1 VAEPRHQFETRRR
14 RLLVAALSAAGHLGL
29 LLVLLSAPSYAPPI
43 AVEPAPIPVQL
54 VTPPRPPDAAPP
66 APEPEPTPAPPN
78 PTPVKPPP
86 PRRIARP
93 TPAPPPDVEPIA
105 AGEGPTDQGD
115 ANAEVSDAELAGAAT
130 AGSGSG
136 SGGRGC
142 DMTRWLPN
150 ALRKDRLVQA
160 AVAEAHRGK
169 ALRVWDG
176 DWVRHAGQ
184 EGNGLAAVRE
194 AIMWEVAFAPVACR
208 NEPVHGLVLISLN
221 DGPGSARL
229 VMGSGRWR
237 WSDLLLSRSGSR

>member
-1 VAEPRHQFETRRR
+1 VAEARHQFETRRR
-14 RLLVAALSAAGHLGL
+14 LVVAALSTAGHLGL
-29 LLVLLSAPSYAPPI
+29 LLVLLSAPTYAPPV
-43 AVEPAPIPVQL
+43 AVEPPPPIPVQL
-54 VTPPRPPDAAPP
+54 VTPPRPPDVPAPP
-66 APEPEPTPAPPN
+66 APDPTPAPPQ

-86 PRRIARP
+86 PRHIARP
-93 TPAPPPDVEPIA
+93 TRTPPPDVVPIPA
-105 AGEGPTDQGD
+105 SEEPTDEGD

-142 DMTRWLPN
+142 DMTRWLQN
-150 ALRKDRLVQA
+150 ALRKDHLVQA
-160 AVAEAHRGK
+160 AVADAHRGK

-208 NEPVHGLVLISLN
+208 NEPVNGLVLISLN

-237 WSDLLLSRSGSR
+237 WSDLLLARSSSR